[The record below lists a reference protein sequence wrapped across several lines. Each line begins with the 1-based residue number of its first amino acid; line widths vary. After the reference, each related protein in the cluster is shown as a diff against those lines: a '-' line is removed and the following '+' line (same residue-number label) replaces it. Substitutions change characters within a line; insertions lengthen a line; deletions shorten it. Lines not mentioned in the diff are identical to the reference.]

1 MAHEIGH
8 NLGMEHDFTETD
20 TEDNKRRFSKDG
32 SSCTGV
38 KGFMDYDENN
48 GGEYHNEAKWSKCS
62 NEDFR
67 ADFNEN
73 GGSKGYCLLK
83 PRCVDR
89 NEKQMCLDDNEAI
102 CHDSDD
108 PKYNLIRDDCKKLC
122 GICTEDEEED

>member
-8 NLGMEHDFTETD
+8 NLGMEHDFKKD
-20 TEDNKRRFSKDG
+20 GEDKTVKRFSKDG

-73 GGSKGYCLLK
+73 GGSKGYCLLSGK
-83 PRCVDR
+83 VKMAL
-89 NEKQMCLDDNEAI
+89 NLHNI
-102 CHDSDD
+102 CFNNHFITG
-108 PKYNLIRDDCKKLC
+108 LL
-122 GICTEDEEED
+122 